1 MVIVGVILA
10 EASFLPCT
18 GSQAPVIAPQSWVLA
33 LFTGQMEGRFGG
45 AVCPGPPPLAMQLA
59 RVVCLGAT
67 FTGVAAAAA
76 VLWRAEIDRLK
87 TRFVGELTV
96 MTGLDEMTVALLGR
110 LVTEPGRGQVV
121 LVEAD
126 PNHPLLEEAR
136 ATGARVIIADPGQ
149 AGALRPVLIHLG
161 LARGAAGLRAP
172 PGRARQ
178 RDDPRRG
185 EAGTGAGAATGC
197 GGRFPPGAPGNHRGA
212 PGTTSM
218 SSSARTTSARCGRCC
233 RRPSTWD
240 GCGARCGPSHPGPSS
255 SSPMDKIKKRG
266 RQLFYDRDGSEVRIE
281 RIYNRVI
288 FDELIRRPD
297 LNLPFQFQDELDVTW
312 VGHPNWYFR
321 ISKHSLPF
329 LKTEYTSPTF
339 FADDFP
345 ANENIGDYVLKPLY
359 SFAGHGVDME
369 PTGQKIAALENPC
382 EWILQ
387 KKVDY
392 APFVVTVDG
401 KKSKAEI
408 RMMFVWP
415 DNDRNPTLVNNLV
428 RMSQGKMMGVDFNVD
443 KTWVGASIAL
453 HEA

>member
-1 MVIVGVILA
+1 MHPELRARFNADFTPEKYATLLSCVNETEKWPADFRISETPVFLTLA
-10 EASFLPCT
+10 FTDDVTRGANAIIDATRTPEFVKQAASAVPKELEVPNESAHPNFLVVDFAICEEENRLVPRLIEL
-18 GSQAPVIAPQSWVLA
+18 QAFPSLFGFQLLLLGCIRKAYPVIPRNWTSS
-33 LFTGQMEGRFGG
+33 FGG
-45 AVCPGPPPLAMQLA
+45 IKDDAYLQLL
-59 RVVCLGAT
+59 RRT
-67 FTGVAAAAA
+67 
-76 VLWRAEIDRLK
+76 
-87 TRFVGELTV
+87 
-96 MTGLDEMTVALLGR
+96 
-110 LVTEPGRGQVV
+110 
-121 LVEAD
+121 
-126 PNHPLLEEAR
+126 
-136 ATGARVIIADPGQ
+136 IIADSAPENVVLLEIEPEKQ
-149 AGALRPVLIHLG
+149 KTRIDFVATETLLDVRPVCV
-161 LARGAAGLRAP
+161 
-172 PGRARQ
+172 
-178 RDDPRRG
+178 
-185 EAGTGAGAATGC
+185 T
-197 GGRFPPGAPGNHRGA
+197 
-212 PGTTSM
+212 
-218 SSSARTTSARCGRCC
+218 
-233 RRPSTWD
+233 
-240 GCGARCGPSHPGPSS
+240 
-255 SSPMDKIKKRG
+255 KIKKRG
-266 RQLFYDRDGSEVRIE
+266 RQLFYDRDGSEVQIQ

-329 LKTEYTSPTF
+329 LETEHTSPTF

-369 PTGQKIAALENPC
+369 PTRQKIAALENPC

-392 APFVVTVDG
+392 ASFVVTVDG

-428 RMSQGKMMGVDFNVD
+428 RMSQGEMMGVDFNVD